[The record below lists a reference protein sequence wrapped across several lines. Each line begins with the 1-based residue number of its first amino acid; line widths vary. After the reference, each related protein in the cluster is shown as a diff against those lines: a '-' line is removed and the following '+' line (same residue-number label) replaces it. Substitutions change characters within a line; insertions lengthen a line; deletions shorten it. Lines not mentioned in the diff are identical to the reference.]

1 MSEEIDIFAEDN
13 QVQVKAFIP
22 QNAVVNEWSSSISV
36 GNVTTLDPGEN
47 ATVANSGTAENPVL
61 DFGIPRG
68 ANGYG
73 SMWGDIGGDI
83 YDQTDLQN
91 ILSAL
96 TSRIAALESSIPT
109 TGIVVAS
116 PMASLNGF
124 LLCDGRAISRTT
136 YANLYA
142 LIGTKFGNGDG
153 INTFNVPDYRGCFLR
168 GFGGESAVDMY
179 TKQGSAVPNITG
191 TFAGQRGVSS
201 SGALAAIPTPYQ
213 GAAEHWVTREYDY
226 SISLDASR
234 SSNVYKNVNEV
245 RPTNYAV
252 NYFIKY

>member
-22 QNAVVNEWSSSISV
+22 QNAVVNEWSSSISI

-83 YDQTDLQN
+83 DDQTDLQN

-109 TGIVVAS
+109 TGIIVAS
-116 PMASLNGF
+116 PVASLNGF

-191 TFAGQRGVSS
+191 TFGRCVGTDPATGAFVRYGLTDRNIGDAG
-201 SGALAAIPTPYQ
+201 SGNTWINF
-213 GAAEHWVTREYDY
+213 
-226 SISLDASR
+226 DASR
-234 SSNVYKNVNEV
+234 SSNVYQNVNEV